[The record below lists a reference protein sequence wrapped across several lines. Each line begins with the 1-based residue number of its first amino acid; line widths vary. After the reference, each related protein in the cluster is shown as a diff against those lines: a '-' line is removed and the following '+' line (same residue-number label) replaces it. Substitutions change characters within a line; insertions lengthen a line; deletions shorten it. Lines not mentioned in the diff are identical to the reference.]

1 MAGII
6 FSQGS
11 GVNDSIFGK
20 SQVPIRMFMEK
31 KAEAFENMS
40 VVDKIFSVENSKN
53 FAEKLT
59 GMTSMHGFSPV
70 GEGGAYP
77 KDEMQEGYSKV
88 IQHDT
93 WKDSFAITQEMIED
107 SKMMNLKQ
115 KPTAF
120 LTGYYRT
127 RELFGA
133 SMLGAAVQGKSSMK
147 FRGKAF
153 DTTANDNLPLFH
165 TAHTSVTGGTANQS
179 NIFTN
184 AFSVDALARV
194 ESRMQDFKDDNGNI
208 LAVIP
213 DTIIIPN
220 IADMKK
226 AVFAAI
232 GADKDPETANNGF
245 NFQFGRWNV
254 IVWSYLN
261 QFIGSVAAPWMLM
274 SSQYNE
280 DYKTA
285 VWYDRVKLAVNS
297 YIDQNTDDNVWKGR
311 ARLSAGFNDWR
322 GIALGG
328 ASSGTTLS

>member
-1 MAGII
+1 
-6 FSQGS
+6 
-11 GVNDSIFGK
+11 
-20 SQVPIRMFMEK
+20 MFMEK

-40 VVDKIFSVENSKN
+40 VVDKVFNMETSKN

-59 GMTSMHGFSPV
+59 GMTSMQGFQPV

-88 IQHDT
+88 IQHET
-93 WKDSFAITQEMIED
+93 WKDSFAITQEMVED
-107 SKMMNLKQ
+107 GKVMNLRK

-127 RELFGA
+127 REMFGAALFG
-133 SMLGAAVQGKSSMK
+133 GAIQGKK
-147 FRGKAF
+147 AVTFRGKAF

-165 TAHTSVTGGTANQS
+165 TAHTSITGGKTQANC
-179 NIFTN
+179 FTN
-184 AFSVDALARV
+184 AFSNEALAKV
-194 ESRMQDFKDDNGNI
+194 EAEMQNFKDDNGNI

-220 IADMKK
+220 DADLKA

-232 GADKDPETANNGF
+232 GADKDPNTANNGF
-245 NFQFGRWNV
+245 NFTFGRWNV
-254 IVWSYLN
+254 IVWAYLN
-261 QFIGSVAAPWMLM
+261 QFMGSNTAPWIMM

-280 DYKTA
+280 DYGGA
-285 VWYDRVKLAVNS
+285 VWYDRVKLQVKS
-297 YIDQNTDDNVWKGR
+297 YIDNNNDDNIWNGR

-322 GIALGG
+322 AFAIGG
-328 ASSGTTLS
+328 MSSGATLG

>member
-1 MAGII
+1 MAGIV

-11 GVNDSIFGK
+11 GVADSVYGK

-40 VVDKIFSVENSKN
+40 VVDKIFSMEASKN

-59 GMTSMHGFSPV
+59 GMTAMQGFQPV

-77 KDEMQEGYSKV
+77 KDEMQEGFSKV
-88 IQHDT
+88 LQHET
-93 WKDSFAITQEMIED
+93 FKDSFAITQEMVED
-107 SKMMNLKQ
+107 AKTMNLKK

-133 SMLGAAVQGKSSMK
+133 ALLGGAVQGKSK
-147 FRGKAF
+147 TIFRGKAF
-153 DTTANDNLPLFH
+153 DTTANDGLALFH
-165 TAHTSVTGGTANQS
+165 TGHLSVTGGKTQS
-179 NIFTN
+179 NCFTN
-184 AFSVDALARV
+184 AFSNDALARM
-194 ESRMQDFKDDNGNI
+194 ETEMQNFKDDNGNI

-220 IADMKK
+220 DAELK
-226 AVFAAI
+226 AEVFAAI
-232 GADKDPETANNGF
+232 GADKDPDTANNGF
-245 NFQFGRWNV
+245 NYTFGRWNV
-254 IVWSYLN
+254 IVWAYLN
-261 QFIGSVAAPWMLM
+261 QFIGSGTAPWMLM

-280 DYKTA
+280 DYGGA
-285 VWYDRVKLAVNS
+285 VWYDRVKLSVKS
-297 YIDQNTDDNVWKGR
+297 YIDENTDDNIWKGR

-322 GIALGG
+322 AFAIGG
-328 ASSGTTLS
+328 MSSGTTLS